1 MSAHTPPR
9 AAHEPRSFGSGPP
22 ECPGSA
28 EHASRREAP
37 GRAGRPK
44 PPWHTERPDRRETGE
59 RAQAPGGHGSG
70 VAPGLAEEYA
80 RIGAA
85 SDEELAADLLAL
97 TATHEGRDRD
107 LLLSWAATA
116 LRFGERMAE
125 EDAASAGADVDT
137 GGTEA
142 VEDAG
147 NAVRVEER
155 AVGGL
160 RPGEVLLAEYLHRAC
175 GDRVVVYADALDH
188 AHRVARDAGWGRD
201 LTRAALRETA
211 LAHEHAHRMLHEGR
225 GRALRRELDHV
236 LVRLG
241 PLRLRGHV
249 VGADEIA
256 AHAYARRRAGLG
268 RSPIALTAA
277 IAATLA
283 HRGTGHDRPA
293 PRTSPGERP

>member
-1 MSAHTPPR
+1 
-9 AAHEPRSFGSGPP
+9 
-22 ECPGSA
+22 
-28 EHASRREAP
+28 
-37 GRAGRPK
+37 
-44 PPWHTERPDRRETGE
+44 
-59 RAQAPGGHGSG
+59 
-70 VAPGLAEEYA
+70 
-80 RIGAA
+80 
-85 SDEELAADLLAL
+85 
-97 TATHEGRDRD
+97 
-107 LLLSWAATA
+107 
-116 LRFGERMAE
+116 
-125 EDAASAGADVDT
+125 
-137 GGTEA
+137 
-142 VEDAG
+142 
-147 NAVRVEER
+147 VEER
-155 AVGGL
+155 ASGGL
-160 RPGEVLLAEYLHRAC
+160 RPGEVLLAEYLHRAS

-211 LAHEHAHRMLHEGR
+211 LAHEHAHRMLHDGR

-256 AHAYARRRAGLG
+256 AHAYARRRAGLR